1 MARTIDYCYVSLY
14 RGTLSLRLWRRLTM
28 VFCETSVTEDTTNE
42 LWWRFYANNSSFLR
56 ELLLRIVFQDWFV
69 DDGNFYPTCGNYDL
83 LFWWKIAKNY
93 FKCVFKVILLVS
105 ECRSLCKNFW
115 DQIPRH
121 EFWTWRKSP
130 LLNSY
135 IGHQNPFQLPI
146 VPSCYYHQ
154 PLQTQPL
161 LGPNLQ
167 SNQYLSLILE
177 LYKSPSV
184 LLFWRLLKSPVCFR
198 ERRNV
203 VCVNVSPSFINS
215 TSKVWVE
222 RSVFRRGLKMMED
235 TGEDVL
241 RQKPNIVVTFFR
253 RLGQVRTLTLPA
265 WAA

>member
-83 LFWWKIAKNY
+83 LFWWKIAKN
-93 FKCVFKVILLVS
+93 FLKCVFKVILLVS

-130 LLNSY
+130 LFNFVHRTSKSFPAAHCPKWHSLAAIIINLY
-135 IGHQNPFQLPI
+135 K
-146 VPSCYYHQ
+146 PSHFWGQ
-154 PLQTQPL
+154 IF
-161 LGPNLQ
+161 
-167 SNQYLSLILE
+167 SLINTW
-177 LYKSPSV
+177 V
-184 LLFWRLLKSPVCFR
+184 WFWNCTNPLVYYYLKTIKVPRMFQR
-198 ERRNV
+198 ER
-203 VCVNVSPSFINS
+203 
-215 TSKVWVE
+215 K
-222 RSVFRRGLKMMED
+222 RSMC
-235 TGEDVL
+235 
-241 RQKPNIVVTFFR
+241 
-253 RLGQVRTLTLPA
+253 
-265 WAA
+265 

>member
-69 DDGNFYPTCGNYDL
+69 DDGIFLPNLWQLWPPFFDERL
-83 LFWWKIAKNY
+83 LKTISNVCSKSFCWSVSVDHCAKTSEIK
-93 FKCVFKVILLVS
+93 FQDMSFELEEKVPFLI
-105 ECRSLCKNFW
+105 
-115 DQIPRH
+115 
-121 EFWTWRKSP
+121 
-130 LLNSY
+130 SY

-154 PLQTQPL
+154 PLQTQPR
-161 LGPNLQ
+161 LGPNHQ

-184 LLFWRLLKSPVCFR
+184 LLF
-198 ERRNV
+198 
-203 VCVNVSPSFINS
+203 
-215 TSKVWVE
+215 
-222 RSVFRRGLKMMED
+222 ED
-235 TGEDVL
+235 Y
-241 RQKPNIVVTFFR
+241 
-253 RLGQVRTLTLPA
+253 
-265 WAA
+265 

>member
-1 MARTIDYCYVSLY
+1 M
-14 RGTLSLRLWRRLTM
+14 
-28 VFCETSVTEDTTNE
+28 
-42 LWWRFYANNSSFLR
+42 SF
-56 ELLLRIVFQDWFV
+56 EHEE
-69 DDGNFYPTCGNYDL
+69 
-83 LFWWKIAKNY
+83 
-93 FKCVFKVILLVS
+93 KVPFLI
-105 ECRSLCKNFW
+105 
-115 DQIPRH
+115 
-121 EFWTWRKSP
+121 
-130 LLNSY
+130 SY

-198 ERRNV
+198 ERGNV
-203 VCVNVSPSFINS
+203 ICVSVSPSSINS

-253 RLGQVRTLTLPA
+253 RLGQVRTLGLPA
-265 WAA
+265 WVAKNLNMQRNFFLRSINSFHWNNVSG